1 MMHGDNNGEKTV
13 LLVEDFA
20 DSRFMMR
27 SLLEMDGYR
36 VVEATNG
43 REAVE
48 FAKRECPDLILM
60 DLSLPEID
68 GLTATRLIRQ
78 SEGLCDTPIVALTA
92 HDAEQFHSI
101 AMEAGCDEYVTKPV
115 DFDLLEVVV
124 GRLCPVSQS
133 ADGRGRTLAHNAC

>member
-1 MMHGDNNGEKTV
+1 MRENGGDAKTV

-27 SLLEMDGYR
+27 QLLEMDGYR

-48 FAKRECPDLILM
+48 FAERECPDLILM
-60 DLSLPEID
+60 DLSLPEMD
-68 GLTATRLIRQ
+68 GLEATKLIRQ
-78 SEGLCDTPIVALTA
+78 LEGLCDTPIIALTA

-101 AMEAGCDEYVTKPV
+101 AMEAGCTVYVTKPV
-115 DFDLLEVVV
+115 DFDLLGVVV
-124 GRLCPVSQS
+124 GRFCPVPP
-133 ADGRGRTLAHNAC
+133 AGARV

>member
-1 MMHGDNNGEKTV
+1 LMRRDDNGAKTV

-36 VVEATNG
+36 VVEAANG

-60 DLSLPEID
+60 DLSLPEMD
-68 GLTATRLIRQ
+68 GLEATKLIRQ
-78 SEGLCDTPIVALTA
+78 LEGLCDTPIIALTA
-92 HDAEQFHSI
+92 HDAEQFHSV
-101 AMEAGCDEYVTKPV
+101 AMEAGCTEYVTKPV

-124 GRLCPVSQS
+124 GRFCPVTQ
-133 ADGRGRTLAHNAC
+133 AANRL

>member
-1 MMHGDNNGEKTV
+1 MHGDNNGAKTV

-27 SLLEMDGYR
+27 QLLEMNSYR
-36 VVEATNG
+36 VVEAEDG

-60 DLSLPEID
+60 DLSLPEMD

-78 SEGLCDTPIVALTA
+78 LEGLCDTPIIALTA

-101 AMEAGCDEYVTKPV
+101 AMAAGCTEYVTKPI
-115 DFDLLEVVV
+115 DFDLLEVIV
-124 GRLCPVSQS
+124 GRFCPVTQA
-133 ADGRGRTLAHNAC
+133 ADRL

>member
-1 MMHGDNNGEKTV
+1 MHGDNNGEKTV

-68 GLTATRLIRQ
+68 GLTATKLIRQ

>member
-1 MMHGDNNGEKTV
+1 MMHGDDNGAKTV

-27 SLLEMDGYR
+27 LLLEMDGYR

-60 DLSLPEID
+60 DLSLPELD
-68 GLTATRLIRQ
+68 GLIATKLIR
-78 SEGLCDTPIVALTA
+78 ELEDLGDTPIIALTA
-92 HDAEQFHSI
+92 HDAEQFHS
-101 AMEAGCDEYVTKPV
+101 AALAAGCNDYVTKPV
-115 DFDLLEVVV
+115 DFNQLGGVIS
-124 GRLCPVSQS
+124 RFCQT
-133 ADGRGRTLAHNAC
+133 A